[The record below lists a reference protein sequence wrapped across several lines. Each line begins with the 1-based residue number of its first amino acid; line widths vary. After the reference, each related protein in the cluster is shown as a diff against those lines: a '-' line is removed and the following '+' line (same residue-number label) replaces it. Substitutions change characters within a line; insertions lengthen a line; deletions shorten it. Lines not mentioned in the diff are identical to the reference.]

1 MHWTQGI
8 VWLGKVPAGAEG
20 VMRNTILLML
30 LIAVITG
37 CARDPVVPPSKSV
50 EQPVLR
56 ANADVWEGPYHLWSE
71 HTFYINENH
80 DKIDAVPR
88 RQGRLHLN
96 ALKFLESYCED
107 CVKIISIYNNG
118 DGTVDL
124 AVKITHPFP
133 GHPEYTGFDVKGI
146 VMFNGSEVNEE
157 TQPGHPLWPQPFRM
171 SWRELGDPELLNA
184 DGYTHRWSP
193 WYDSGSDKPI
203 FKYWAGKHSSGTPTA
218 NINGFLYFYSN
229 EERHMF
235 ECDESVTRT
244 YHISLPP
251 GPVVVGYAVEACW
264 EPPTVTPVVNPATD
278 FPFSANQ
285 PEAYHFKFVVND
297 GNPVTD
303 PDCCNYENWTVH
315 EVRAE
320 IQFWYKNLPGYEWM
334 SPDGAYHI
342 MASSSKF
349 SWNPGGWPID
359 PDDHC
364 DGPDTWYCIS
374 GEHFSQWGPAKY
386 KCIGIIHIYK
396 YKISL
401 DEPMP
406 FPAIDVFEVIVE

>member
-1 MHWTQGI
+1 LPGEDGGS
-8 VWLGKVPAGAEG
+8 GKTPGEEDVP
-20 VMRNTILLML
+20 MRVIILLSL
-30 LIAVITG
+30 LVAIMSG
-37 CARDPVVPPSKSV
+37 CARDPVVPPLNSG
-50 EQPVLR
+50 EQSVLR
-56 ANADVWEGPYHLWSE
+56 ADAAVWEGPYRLWSE
-71 HTFYINENH
+71 YTFYINEKH
-80 DKIDAVPR
+80 DKIDVVPR

-96 ALKFLESYCED
+96 TLKFLESYCED
-107 CVKIISIYNNG
+107 CLKIEYIHNNG
-118 DGTVDL
+118 DGTIDL
-124 AVKITHPFP
+124 TVKITHPFP

-146 VMFNGSEVNEE
+146 VMFDGSEVNEE

>member
-1 MHWTQGI
+1 
-8 VWLGKVPAGAEG
+8 
-20 VMRNTILLML
+20 
-30 LIAVITG
+30 
-37 CARDPVVPPSKSV
+37 
-50 EQPVLR
+50 
-56 ANADVWEGPYHLWSE
+56 
-71 HTFYINENH
+71 
-80 DKIDAVPR
+80 
-88 RQGRLHLN
+88 
-96 ALKFLESYCED
+96 LKFLESYCED

-146 VMFNGSEVNEE
+146 IMFNGSKIYDEN
-157 TQPGHPLWPQPFRM
+157 GLGYPLWPETYRL

-193 WYDSGSDKPI
+193 WYDSGSDKAI
-203 FKYWAGKHSSGTPTA
+203 FNYWAGKYSSGTPTA

-303 PDCCNYENWTVH
+303 PDCCNWKNWTVH

-320 IQFWYKNLPGYEWM
+320 VQFWYTNLPGYDWW
-334 SPDGAYHI
+334 DGNYHI
-342 MASSSKF
+342 MALSNEF
-349 SWNPGGWPID
+349 SWNPGGVPKD

-364 DGPDTWYCIS
+364 DGPDTWYCY
-374 GEHFSQWGPAKY
+374 GGKQFSQWGPAKY
-386 KCIGIIHIYK
+386 KCVGIIFIYDFDQ
-396 YKISL
+396 IH

-406 FPAIDVFEVIVE
+406 FPALDVFEVIVE